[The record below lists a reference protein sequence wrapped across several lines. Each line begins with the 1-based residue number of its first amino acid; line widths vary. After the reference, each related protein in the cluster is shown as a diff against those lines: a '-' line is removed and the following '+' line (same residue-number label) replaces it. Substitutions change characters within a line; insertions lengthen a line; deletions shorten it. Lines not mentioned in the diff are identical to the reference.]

1 MGCAT
6 KRCKCR
12 KNKEAMIPDEIRDE
26 ISEQEENTE
35 GYEDSESGDDSEDD
49 IDNILEEVLG
59 IPL

>member
-1 MGCAT
+1 M
-6 KRCKCR
+6 RNR
-12 KNKEAMIPDEIRDE
+12 KK
-26 ISEQEENTE
+26 NTE